1 MQKQDTTNFASQT
14 AAPKNYLLEALPAAD
29 FRRIEQLLEPIS
41 LKLGESLY
49 EPNKRTEYA
58 YFPTS
63 AIVSLFYVMENGAA
77 VAVNIVGKDGMLG
90 IAPLFEAETM
100 SNEAIVQCAG
110 EAFRMKNQQ
119 LQKEFKQ
126 NEAVRKVFLR
136 YAMAL
141 LEHTSQI
148 AACNRLHSIEKQL
161 CRWLLLTHDRLDS
174 DTLVI
179 TQDLISN
186 ILGVSRESVTLA
198 AKKLKERKL
207 IEPVRGNFTIIDR
220 QGLESVACECYR
232 RINNDYRRLFD
243 RDISKTVKPSL
254 ETYRSPATAE

>member
-1 MQKQDTTNFASQT
+1 MQKQDTTNFASPNPV
-14 AAPKNYLLEALPAAD
+14 PKNYLLEALPAAD
-29 FRRIEQLLEPIS
+29 FRRIKQLLEPIS

-49 EPNKRTEYA
+49 EPHKRTEYA

-63 AIVSLFYVMENGAA
+63 AIVSLFYVMESGAA
-77 VAVNIVGKDGMLG
+77 VAVNIIGKDGMLG
-90 IAPLFEAETM
+90 IAPLFEVETVPH
-100 SNEAIVQCAG
+100 EAIVQCAG
-110 EAFRMKNQQ
+110 ETFRMKNQQ
-119 LQKEFKQ
+119 LQREFKQ

-141 LEHTSQI
+141 LEQTSQI

-161 CRWLLLTHDRLDS
+161 CRWLLLTHDRSDS

-179 TQDLISN
+179 TQELISN

-207 IEPVRGNFTIIDR
+207 IETVRGNFTVIDR

-232 RINNDYRRLFD
+232 RINGEYQRLFG
-243 RDISKTVKPSL
+243 RDISKTSQFSVPS
-254 ETYRSPATAE
+254 YRSPPSGG